1 MAHKIQYTEYPINIL
16 EEMSNRYWCR
26 ETIKNGMTDDQIKG
40 LEYAMDQLAPKFKK
54 ILILRYYEKRTYDGC
69 CEEFEFNS
77 RTRASQLIHMAIRQ
91 LCSQTNLELILY
103 GYDAVM
109 SKRFSSFCVIAKKS
123 LPVESL
129 GFKACLVGNLSRAK
143 IKTVGDLTN
152 MIESNMEQFAG
163 IRNLGKKSATH
174 IFEVLNQHGLL
185 SKPLEEYV
193 NKYITYLRK
202 MGKGY

>member
-1 MAHKIQYTEYPINIL
+1 MLK
-16 EEMSNRYWCR
+16 

-77 RTRASQLIHMAIRQ
+77 RTRASQLIHKAIRQ
-91 LCSQTNLELILY
+91 LCRRSNLELILY
-103 GYDAVM
+103 GYTEVITNRD
-109 SKRFSSFCVIAKKS
+109 SFSKKS

-129 GFKACLVGNLSRAK
+129 GFKTYIVGNLSRAK
-143 IKTVGDLTN
+143 IKTVRGLTD
-152 MIESNMEQFAG
+152 MIENHMEQFVG

-174 IFEVLNQHGLL
+174 IFEVLIQHELL
-185 SKPLEEYV
+185 SKSLDEYV
-193 NKYITYLRK
+193 DEYTMYLRK